1 MKKFLS
7 STIFRLL
14 IAIVIGI
21 ILGFVCL
28 LVPGGYQEIPVQIFL
43 ITKQVTSQIILFI
56 VPLIIIGC
64 VAPSITGFSGNVTKL
79 LFFTIAIAYIS
90 SILAAT
96 FSIIVG
102 YSTVPLFNFAAG
114 HAAQSALPKPLIELA
129 FPTMDTMSA
138 LLFAILIGL
147 GTIWIGSQRFKN
159 ALHDFQDMVMSI
171 VQHVLVPILPLFIG
185 SNFAL
190 LAIEGKLSMLQ
201 VYLPAVLII
210 ISMQLIWIVLIYLF
224 ASFYSRENGWSV
236 LKTYPPAYFTAIGT
250 MSSAATLPVAL
261 ECIQKA
267 KCLDPKTS
275 GFAIPLFSNIH
286 LCGAVITEMFLVLT
300 TYYTFFGHMPD
311 TVSMAIFAI
320 LVCVIAIGSPG
331 VPGGINM
338 SCIGLVYSLILG
350 HEDQSFFAIMTAIYA
365 VQDGFGTACNVT
377 CDGALTMMTD
387 RFLKR
392 QEAKEAKAA
401 SKAA

>member
-1 MKKFLS
+1 MKKFLH

-14 IAIVIGI
+14 LSIIIGI
-21 ILGFVCL
+21 AVGFL
-28 LVPGGYQEIPVQIFL
+28 TLDTPDSVQAVLIQFYL
-43 ITKQVTSQIILFI
+43 ITKQVASQVILFI

-64 VAPSITGFSGNVTKL
+64 VAPSITGFSGNVTKM
-79 LFFTIAIAYIS
+79 LFFTIGIAYLSTICAALM
-90 SILAAT
+90 SIGVGYGVVPT
-96 FSIIVG
+96 FSIG
-102 YSTVPLFNFAAG
+102 MDTATRE
-114 HAAQSALPKPLIELA
+114 LPATLIELK

-147 GTIWIGSQRFKN
+147 GTIWIGSERFKSV
-159 ALHDFQDMVMSI
+159 LQDFQRMVMAI
-171 VQHVLVPILPLFIG
+171 VQGVLVPVLPLFIG
-185 SNFAL
+185 ANFAL

-201 VYLPAVLII
+201 VYLPAVGCII
-210 ISMQLIWIVLIYLF
+210 AMQLIWIVVTYGVATL
-224 ASFYSRENGWSV
+224 YSRKNGWKV

-261 ECIQKA
+261 ECIAKA
-267 KCLDPKTS
+267 KDEVSEKTS

-300 TYYTFFGHMPD
+300 TYYTFFHQMPD
-311 TVSMAIFAI
+311 IVQMVIFAI
-320 LVCVIAIGSPG
+320 LVSIIAIGSPG

-338 SCIGLVYSLILG
+338 SCIGLVYTLIIG

-377 CDGALTMMTD
+377 CDGALAMITD
-387 RFLKR
+387 RFLKK
-392 QEAKEAKAA
+392 QDAKESAA
-401 SKAA
+401 